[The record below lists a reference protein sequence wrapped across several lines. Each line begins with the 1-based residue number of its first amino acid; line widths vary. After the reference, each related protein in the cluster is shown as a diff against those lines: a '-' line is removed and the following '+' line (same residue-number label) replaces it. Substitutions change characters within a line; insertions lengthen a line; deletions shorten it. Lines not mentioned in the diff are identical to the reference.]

1 MTGKLKS
8 AVFVAIQVL
17 ALVYLALTGP
27 WLAPPSLVWLEIM
40 AIYLATWAFLRF
52 DLRQLRIAPDPAHGA
67 RLITH
72 GPYRWIRH
80 PMYSSVLL
88 LTLAVVLSHPT
99 VARVVAWLVL
109 LADLLAKL
117 RYEEVLLARRFPEY
131 SQYRK
136 RTKKLIPF
144 VY

>member
-1 MTGKLKS
+1 ML
-8 AVFVAIQVL
+8 VAIQL
-17 ALVYLALTGP
+17 AALVYLAVTGP
-27 WLAPPSLVWLEIM
+27 WLATGLLVWLQII
-40 AIYLATWAFLRF
+40 AIYLAAWAFWRF
-52 DLRQLRIAPDPAHGA
+52 DLRQLRIAPDPARGA
-67 RLITH
+67 RLITS

-88 LTLAVVLSHPT
+88 LALAVVLGRPT
-99 VARVVAWLVL
+99 LARVVVWLIL
-109 LADLLAKL
+109 LADLLLKL
-117 RYEEVLLARRFPEY
+117 RYEEVLLAHRFPEY